1 MENIKGL
8 IQTKYDQ
15 LSSSQKK
22 TAYYILENL
31 QDAAISSAQK
41 IAAASDVSEATVHR
55 LAQKLGFDSFMVL
68 KKELR
73 NDLRKKT
80 RAINNLESI
89 STVKDD
95 SWLNSHFYLEA
106 ENILETSK
114 EISAEEIKSAATLIL
129 DAKTVWVGGWRMGLS
144 VTSYMSF
151 ILNYMLGNSYLI
163 PQGEVAEYLARFSEG
178 DVVFLCSFPRYNK
191 VITEVAEFAKE
202 RSLKVIAITDSPV
215 SPICKYADVV
225 FIAKSASKSFVDSY
239 TAAVS
244 VCNAIVNEVSYLGKE
259 RVREH
264 IEKVEDH
271 YLSFKELQN
280 KF

>member
-1 MENIKGL
+1 MKNIKEL

-22 TAYYILENL
+22 TAYYLLENL

-41 IAAASDVSEATVHR
+41 IAAASGVSEATVHR
-55 LAQKLGFDSFMVL
+55 LAQNLGFESFMLL

-73 NDLRKKT
+73 NELRKKT

-114 EISAEEIKSAATLIL
+114 EITVEDIKSAAALIL

-163 PQGEVAEYLARFSEG
+163 PQGEVAEYLARFADG
-178 DVVFLCSFPRYNK
+178 DVAFLCSFPRYNK

-202 RSLKVIAITDSPV
+202 RGMKVIAITDSPV

-225 FIAKSASKSFVDSY
+225 LIAKSASKSFVDSY